1 MKGALFDL
9 DGVIA
14 DTAVFHFKA
23 WRKLIKD
30 HFGRELPDEVE
41 EQTKGVSRTDSLKA
55 ILNFLKIEVSPTEF
69 DQLAAEK
76 NDVYRSYLETLT
88 AKDILP
94 GMTQLLTE
102 LKEHGVKLA
111 LASASQN
118 GPFILDKL
126 GIAQDFD
133 AIADP
138 SKVAKGKPAP
148 DIYLV
153 AAAALN
159 LNPQDCVGFE
169 DAIAGVQ
176 AINDAHAV
184 SIGIGNEKEVGQAA
198 RRFDSTADVNY
209 SDVLE
214 TWSLVHKNL

>member
-14 DTAVFHFKA
+14 DTAIFHFKA
-23 WRKLIKD
+23 WRKLIRD
-30 HFGRELPDEVE
+30 HFGRDLPDEVE
-41 EQTKGVSRTDSLKA
+41 EQTKGVSRTDSLTA
-55 ILNFLKIEVSPTEF
+55 ILKFLEIEVTPEEF
-69 DQLAAEK
+69 TQLATEK
-76 NDVYRSYLETLT
+76 NNIYRSYLETLT

-94 GMTQLLTE
+94 GMRQLLTD
-102 LKEHGVKLA
+102 LKEHGVKIA

-148 DIYLV
+148 DIYL
-153 AAAALN
+153 AAATALE

-169 DAIAGVQ
+169 DAIAGVK

-184 SIGIGNEKEVGQAA
+184 SIGIGNEKEVGQAD
-198 RRFDSTADVNY
+198 RIFSQTADVNY
-209 SDVLE
+209 DDVLT
-214 TWSLVHKNL
+214 TWQAIHVSK